1 MDLLEKFWV
10 KEVINPIIIIII
22 CILIYRLFKA
32 LVHHTLNI
40 KNNKKISQRQ
50 KTLLSLI
57 NNVVKYFLVILAIL
71 LILDV
76 YGVNTKSIIASLGVV
91 GVVIGLAIQD
101 TLKDFIA
108 GTFIIFD
115 NQYQIG
121 DTVTINGFKGEVV
134 SLGMKTTKIK
144 AYTGEIMIISNREI
158 TQITNHS
165 LANSLAIVDIPVSYD
180 EDNKRVESVL
190 FSLCTQLTKDLTD
203 IKGDV
208 QLLGINSFDESA
220 IIYRI
225 VVETKAM
232 EHYHVQRDI
241 LKAIK
246 ETFDRENIEIPYKQ
260 VVIHNGKKL

>member
-1 MDLLEKFWV
+1 MDFFEKFLV
-10 KEVINPIIIIII
+10 KEVIDPIIIIII

-32 LVHHTLNI
+32 LVHHAFNI
-40 KNNKKISQRQ
+40 KNKKKISQRQ
-50 KTLLSLI
+50 KTLLGLI

-91 GVVIGLAIQD
+91 GVVVGLAIQD
-101 TLKDFIA
+101 TLKDFVA

-121 DTVTINGFKGEVV
+121 DTVTINGFKGEVI

-180 EDNKRVESVL
+180 EDNQKIEDIL
-190 FSLCTQLTKDLTD
+190 TSLCTQLTKSLKG

-208 QLLGINSFDESA
+208 ELLGINSFDESA
-220 IIYRI
+220 IVYRI
-225 VVETKAM
+225 VVETEAM
-232 EHYHVQRDI
+232 EHYRIQREI
-241 LKAIK
+241 LKEVK
-246 ETFDRENIEIPYKQ
+246 VTFDCKNIEIPYKQ

>member
-1 MDLLEKFWV
+1 MNLFEKVLV
-10 KEVINPIIIIII
+10 KEVINPVIIIIV
-22 CILIYRLFKA
+22 CVLIHRLFKA
-32 LVHHTLNI
+32 LIHHVFNI
-40 KNNKKISQRQ
+40 KNKKRISQRQ

-57 NNVVKYFLVILAIL
+57 NNVVKYFLVILGFL
-71 LILDV
+71 LILDI

-91 GVVIGLAIQD
+91 GVVVGLAVQD

-134 SLGMKTTKIK
+134 SLGMKTTRIK
-144 AYTGEIMIISNREI
+144 AYTGEVMIISNREI

-165 LANSLAIVDIPVSYD
+165 LENSLAIVDIPVSYD
-180 EDNKRVESVL
+180 EDGKKVEKVL
-190 FSLCTQLTKDLTD
+190 LSLCNELTKSLKD

-208 QLLGINSFDESA
+208 QLLGINSFDDSS
-220 IIYRI
+220 IVYRI

-241 LKAIK
+241 LKSIK
-246 ETFDRENIEIPYKQ
+246 ETFDMEKIEIPYKQ